1 MASSAESVDFATE
14 LGSEL
19 KQLRSEH
26 RWTQQELATR
36 AGVSDGFIALL
47 ESGRRRP
54 KPVTLRKLT
63 EVLGCNSTQQ
73 QRLMDLLVKEREDG
87 STTTQRPSGS
97 QRPAQQRPRAHGGS
111 SALLMADDDE
121 MRHAASRLLA
131 LAQDQDNLLRQVMR
145 VGLGLDETW
154 RGAAA
159 TAYRDSLERCI
170 ATQRSAAE
178 ALTALGQTLAQ
189 VADHVSSLDSEIA
202 AAFQG

>member
-1 MASSAESVDFATE
+1 MASSDESVDFATE

-19 KQLRSEH
+19 KQLRNKR

-63 EVLGCNSTQQ
+63 EVLGCNLTQQ

-87 STTTQRPSGS
+87 STATLRPSGS
-97 QRPAQQRPRAHGGS
+97 QRPAQRPGATGGS
-111 SALLMADDDE
+111 SALLMADKDE
-121 MRHAASRLLA
+121 MRHAARRLLA
-131 LAQDQDNLLRQVMR
+131 LAQEQNELLAQVMQ

-154 RGAAA
+154 KGAAA
-159 TAYRDSLERCI
+159 TAYREALERCI
-170 ATQRSAAE
+170 ASQRSAAE
-178 ALTALGQTLAQ
+178 ALTAVGQTLVK
-189 VADHVSSLDSEIA
+189 VADHISSLDSEIA